1 MRIKLQRTNIRK
13 LEAKS
18 TRYEVSD
25 SEIPSMRL
33 RITPNG
39 VKTFILLYR
48 NAEGRQRRYTIGR
61 LGDLTPEKARSVAEI
76 KLAEIKLGGD
86 PATEK
91 KQIRKQAEKE
101 KLSRL
106 DDFLK
111 QKYEPW
117 ATARLRSGASTVKR
131 IRSAFSHYLDTP
143 LSEIGPWSIEKW
155 RMSRIDEGR
164 AVGTIN
170 RDLAALRS
178 CMAKAVDWE
187 IISQHPLK
195 KVKLLEEDNR
205 SKVRYLTP
213 SEEKRLREALTER
226 DLKLTKER
234 ESANQ
239 WRKERGRDLLPS
251 IQTDHLTPMVILSI
265 NTGLRRGELFQL
277 RWEDVDLKKGTITI
291 HGKQAKSKQTRHMPL
306 NIEALAVLEKWKKQ
320 NGKRDGLV
328 FPGRGGRPFDNCNKS
343 WKSLLD
349 RAGICNFRWHDMRH
363 HFASQLVMADV
374 SLNTVRDLLGHADL
388 KMTLRYAH
396 LAPEHKA
403 AAVAKLVP
411 RASK

>member
-13 LEAKS
+13 LEPKS

-48 NAEGRQRRYTIGR
+48 NTEGRQRRYTIGR
-61 LGDLTPEKARSVAEI
+61 LGDLTPEKARLVAEV

-91 KQIRKQAEKE
+91 KEIRKQAEKE

-106 DDFLK
+106 DDFLT

-131 IRSAFSHYLDTP
+131 IRSAFSQYLDTP

-195 KVKLLEEDNR
+195 TVKMLEEDNH
-205 SKVRYLTP
+205 SNVRYLTP

-226 DLKLTKER
+226 DLKLAKER
-234 ESANQ
+234 ESANH
-239 WRKERGRDLLPS
+239 WRKARGRELLPS
-251 IQTDHLTPMVILSI
+251 IETDHLTPMVILSI

-277 RWEDVDLKKGTITI
+277 RWEDIDLKKSTITVL
-291 HGKQAKSKQTRHMPL
+291 GKQAKSKQTRHVPL
-306 NIEALAVLEKWKKQ
+306 NTEAFAVLKKWKKQ
-320 NGKRDGLV
+320 LGKRQGLV

-343 WKSLLD
+343 WKSLLE
-349 RAGICNFRWHDMRH
+349 RAEISNFRWHDMRH
-363 HFASQLVMADV
+363 HFASRLVMTDV

-403 AAVAKLVP
+403 AAVAKLEEQY
-411 RASK
+411 K